1 MSWAIYFVLIIC
13 LVYWLESSTVILPN
27 SLILRKRPAE
37 DLDHWLKKFNW
48 GNREALADPGKL
60 PRYKFYSEIIEVLL
74 QVARRMGGSYQE
86 SILFLREG
94 LQTDRQFEK
103 KIRDAILGIW
113 LQMGLMLILTWGFI
127 FCALHLVEIKLK
139 TIHLLLIFG
148 WQCVGMGFLP
158 VILRYFRQKY
168 FGSIGRIWKML
179 FVLKSL
185 LKVPLPR
192 SEIFKL
198 AGVQELDQIKQT
210 SLLQII
216 ERLKET
222 CQKSMKMGT
231 SYEDDVQY
239 LMGELRFQE
248 KWHFELFEKR
258 LTVIK
263 LTLLSLFFLPSY
275 LAFIFLLLSDL
286 MALM

>member
-1 MSWAIYFVLIIC
+1 MSWAIYFILIIC
-13 LVYWLESSTVILPN
+13 LVYWLESSTVLLPN
-27 SLILRKRPAE
+27 SLILRKAPAE
-37 DLDHWLKKFNW
+37 DLDAWLKKFNW
-48 GNREALADPGKL
+48 GKREALTDPGKL
-60 PRYKFYSEIIEVLL
+60 PRYKFYSDIIEVLL
-74 QVARRMGGSYQE
+74 QVARKMGGSYQD

-103 KIRDAILGIW
+103 KIKDAILGIW
-113 LQMGLMLILTWGFI
+113 LQMGLMLFLTWGFI

-139 TIHLLLIFG
+139 ALHLILIFG

-158 VILRYFRQKY
+158 LVLRYFRQKY
-168 FGSIGRIWKML
+168 FGSIGKIWKML

-185 LKVPLPR
+185 IKVPLPR

-198 AGVQELDQIKQT
+198 AGVQELEQIKQS
-210 SLLQII
+210 SLTQII
-216 ERLKET
+216 QRLKEA
-222 CQKSMKMGT
+222 CQKSLKMGS
-231 SYEDDVQY
+231 SYEEDVQY

-263 LTLLSLFFLPSY
+263 LTLLSIFFLPSY

>member
-1 MSWAIYFVLIIC
+1 MSWAIYFILIIC
-13 LVYWLESSTVILPN
+13 LVYWLESSTVFLPN
-27 SLILRKRPAE
+27 SLILRKAPAE
-37 DLDHWLKKFNW
+37 DLDMWLKKFNW
-48 GNREALADPGKL
+48 GNREALSDPGKL
-60 PRYKFYSEIIEVLL
+60 PRYKFYSEIVEVLL
-74 QVARRMGGSYQE
+74 QVARRMGGSYQD

-103 KIRDAILGIW
+103 KIKDAILGIW
-113 LQMGLMLILTWGFI
+113 LQMGLMLVLTWGFI
-127 FCALHLVEIKLK
+127 FCALHLVDIKLK
-139 TIHLLLIFG
+139 TIHLLMIFG
-148 WQCVGMGFLP
+148 WQCIGMGFLP
-158 VILRYFRQKY
+158 MILSYFRQKY
-168 FGSIGRIWKML
+168 FGSIGKIWKML

-185 LKVPLPR
+185 IKVPLPR

-198 AGVQELDQIKQT
+198 SGVQELEHIKQK
-210 SLLQII
+210 SLTQII

-222 CQKSMKMGT
+222 CQKSLKMGT

-263 LTLLSLFFLPSY
+263 LTLLSVFFLPSY

>member
-1 MSWAIYFVLIIC
+1 MSWVIYFILIIC
-13 LVYWLESSTVILPN
+13 LVYWLESSTVLLPN
-27 SLILRKRPAE
+27 SLILRKSPAE
-37 DLDHWLKKFNW
+37 DLDQWLKKFNW
-48 GNREALADPGKL
+48 GNREALSDPGKL
-60 PRYKFYSEIIEVLL
+60 PRYKFYSEIVEVLL
-74 QVARRMGGSYQE
+74 QVARRMGGSYQD

-103 KIRDAILGIW
+103 KIKDAVLGIW
-113 LQMGLMLILTWGFI
+113 LQMGLMLFLTWGFI
-127 FCALHLVEIKLK
+127 FCALHLVEIQLK
-139 TIHLLLIFG
+139 TIHLCMIFG

-158 VILRYFRQKY
+158 VVLRHFRQKY
-168 FGSIGRIWKML
+168 FGSIGKIWKML

-185 LKVPLPR
+185 IKVPLPR

-198 AGVQELDQIKQT
+198 SGVQELEQIKQK
-210 SLLQII
+210 SLTQII
-216 ERLKET
+216 ERLKEA
-222 CQKSMKMGT
+222 CQKSLKMGS

-263 LTLLSLFFLPSY
+263 LTLLSVFFLPSY